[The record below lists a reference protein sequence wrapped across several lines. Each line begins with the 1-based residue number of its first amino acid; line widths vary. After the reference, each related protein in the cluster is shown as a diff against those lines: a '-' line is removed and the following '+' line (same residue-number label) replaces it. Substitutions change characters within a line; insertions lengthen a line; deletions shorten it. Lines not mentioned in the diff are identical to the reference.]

1 MWDPTACGAVSSGT
15 IEIGEVHYDAAGNDN
30 DNLNDEWVELINP
43 AEAAADLTGWS
54 VKDES
59 ATHRYRF
66 PDGFSLAEGQTVRLH
81 TGCGED
87 TASSLHWC
95 NQGSAVW
102 NNSGDTVFVLDP
114 NGNVVVSESY
124 PGG

>member
-43 AEAAADLTGWS
+43 ANPAADLTGWS

-66 PDGFSLAEGQTVRLH
+66 PDGFSLPEGQTVRLH

-87 TASSLHWC
+87 TATALYWC
-95 NQGSAVW
+95 NRGSAVW
-102 NNSGDTVFVLDP
+102 NNSGDTVFVIDP
-114 NGNVVVSESY
+114 NGNVVVSASY
-124 PGG
+124 TGG